1 MVALAN
7 LTLTSTQATITFSSI
22 PATYRDLYIVVEASS
37 STADDAV
44 MRFNSDSTSTYTGI
58 RMVGNG
64 STASSSA
71 GLSATKI
78 YMNYAAMTNKQNFLM
93 SVMDYSATDKHKS
106 VLIRNNDAG
115 TGTMAQV
122 SRWPIMSAI
131 TTVAISMNTGS
142 FAVGST
148 FALYGVKA

>member
-1 MVALAN
+1 
-7 LTLTSTQATITFSSI
+7 
-22 PATYRDLYIVVEASS
+22 
-37 STADDAV
+37 
-44 MRFNSDSTSTYTGI
+44 
-58 RMVGNG
+58 
-64 STASSSA
+64 
-71 GLSATKI
+71 
-78 YMNYAAMTNKQNFLM
+78 MNYAAMTNKQNFLM